1 MVTLNQE
8 AKRMRK
14 RIKGFIKNSGTTGES
29 ALVGKTGGYHATW
42 DAGRANDMKKRQRIS
57 GINRPST

>member
-1 MVTLNQE
+1 
-8 AKRMRK
+8 MRK